1 LRPAFRRKTEG
12 MKKNPNPTDL
22 KPVPIIADR
31 LPVEVDPADEMLL
44 PKADVVARVG
54 LSFVTL
60 WSLMQRGEFPRDR
73 VAGNSKIFWL
83 RSEINAWIKS
93 RPVRGYLAD
102 ADGIKPPDNFKHE
115 RRRAEKKTAKTR
127 SKKAGA

>member
-1 LRPAFRRKTEG
+1 
-12 MKKNPNPTDL
+12 MKKNPDPTDL

-31 LPVEVDPADEMLL
+31 LPVEVDEADEMLL
-44 PKADVVARVG
+44 PKTDVVARVG

-60 WSLMQRGEFPRDR
+60 WSMMQHGKFPRAR

-83 RSEINAWIKS
+83 RSEINAWIKN

-102 ADGIKPPDNFKHE
+102 ADGVKMADSFRHAE
-115 RRRAEKKTAKTR
+115 RRAA
-127 SKKAGA
+127 KKATKAAGKKGQR